1 MAKLATFKNPSKIK
15 FSIQRPERARKPR
28 LTDAKRGDTFLWQA
42 DHGRH
47 EPAVCML
54 TEVSAYQA
62 LIASGATNEQHVEVG
77 KLLKGV
83 IWIVNL
89 QTGRTFAARDCEIE
103 FVTIKAEVD
112 L

>member
-1 MAKLATFKNPSKIK
+1 
-15 FSIQRPERARKPR
+15 
-28 LTDAKRGDTFLWQA
+28 
-42 DHGRH
+42 
-47 EPAVCML
+47 ML

-62 LIASGATNEQHVEVG
+62 LVANGATNDQHVDIG
-77 KLLKGV
+77 NILKGV

-112 L
+112 LS